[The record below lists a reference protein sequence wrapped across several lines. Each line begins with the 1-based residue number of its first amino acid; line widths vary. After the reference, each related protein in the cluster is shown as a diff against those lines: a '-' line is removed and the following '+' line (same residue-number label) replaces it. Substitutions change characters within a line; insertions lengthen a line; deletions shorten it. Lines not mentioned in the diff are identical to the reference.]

1 MLLGA
6 SVMMPGLYKLACR
19 HRKLNSVTG
28 MVEHDRTSPM
38 SLSSD
43 DFQPVR
49 DFRVAMMFLT
59 RIPTGRIRDLASDDL
74 SRAAWAF
81 PLVGLVVG
89 VIAGGALYLSA
100 ETDVSPIVCALI
112 ALAVQAAVTG
122 ALHEDGLADLADG
135 LGGHDKAKIL
145 AIMRDSRIGTYGVL
159 ALIFSVG
166 LRATMIAGIPG
177 PGVAFAVLLAAA
189 AFSRGA
195 LPLVMN
201 LMPAARAD
209 GLAQAAG
216 RPERR
221 IAMLAMGIGT
231 LTLFTLLPFSVALAA
246 VVIGGVLAAGII
258 FWAHQRLGGQTGD
271 VLGALQQVLE
281 IAVLCGAAAWSSAY
295 YV

>member
-1 MLLGA
+1 
-6 SVMMPGLYKLACR
+6 
-19 HRKLNSVTG
+19 
-28 MVEHDRTSPM
+28 MVERDRTSPM

-145 AIMRDSRIGTYGVL
+145 TIMRDSRIGTYGVL

>member
-1 MLLGA
+1 M
-6 SVMMPGLYKLACR
+6 SV
-19 HRKLNSVTG
+19 
-28 MVEHDRTSPM
+28 
-38 SLSSD
+38 SSD

-59 RIPTGRIRDLASDDL
+59 RIPTGRIRDLASGDL

-81 PLVGLVVG
+81 PLVGLVIG
-89 VIAGGALYLSA
+89 GIAGAALYLSA

-135 LGGHDKAKIL
+135 LGSRDKTKIL
-145 AIMRDSRIGTYGVL
+145 AIMRDSRIGSYGVL

-177 PGVAFAVLLAAA
+177 PGVAFAVMLAAA

-201 LMPAARAD
+201 WMPAARED
-209 GLAQAAG
+209 GLAHTAG

-221 IAMLAMGIGT
+221 IAVLAMGIGT
-231 LTLFTLLPFSVALAA
+231 LALFTLLPFSVALAA

-258 FWAHQRLGGQTGD
+258 LWAHQRLGGQTGD

-295 YV
+295 YE